1 MSFDSNCLFARY
13 VATNV
18 TSSEEK
24 EKIVD
29 LEKNI
34 IKCKAQLHD
43 IDQTLPQKNGTYLKV
58 CIHVGWTPI
67 RHLRGFAFV
76 GRSFRYELI
85 SGNRWKRVD

>member
-1 MSFDSNCLFARY
+1 MIHYLSFVSNCSFARY

-58 CIHVGWTPI
+58 RTCRLDSNPPI
-67 RHLRGFAFV
+67 ARFRFRWSFV
-76 GRSFRYELI
+76 SIRIVKRY
-85 SGNRWKRVD
+85 